1 MLIEAFFVNN
11 LNDVIFNGT
20 QLNMK
25 IGLKGLHN
33 ISTHGSNIAIDKQQN
48 SLIIKSGS
56 GIYHQLDYID
66 KDYLNDNHFIID
78 ESSDEETGKFNVSI
92 NTLSSVTELNY
103 IDTFRLNIIYDKLIL
118 NGTTYIRSNINK
130 LCWININGQK
140 IYQDSA
146 KLNPIIG
153 DSLYTDINLTS
164 IVGTVSEII
173 LNNTYV
179 YTFVQ
184 SQLGSI
190 YLSDENEY
198 IRNRQLDIHEV
209 FAWTNLN
216 SETVYT
222 NKYNTQQIYL
232 DNLLTTISNLYVT
245 AFKVPKWIT
254 DNAQIN
260 YFDNN
265 YSLININ
272 LENTIIDSIICDSTS
287 FYSPYPTLFKSM
299 FTHIFEL
306 QFDMNSYTQLDI
318 SDRIATANTVHT
330 ISKQYT
336 ENMYTKAQINN
347 KLDILQRKIN
357 SNSNSSIK
365 IPNNLLYFSYDDSV
379 YEDEIVFQTDSTSGT
394 LLIQ

>member
-1 MLIEAFFVNN
+1 
-11 LNDVIFNGT
+11 
-20 QLNMK
+20 MK

-33 ISTHGSNIAIDKQQN
+33 ISTNGSNIAIDKQQN
-48 SLIIKSGS
+48 SLIVKSGS

-66 KDYLNDNHFIID
+66 KDYLNDNHFIIN
-78 ESSDEETGKFNVSI
+78 EVSGEVTGKFNVSI

-140 IYQDSA
+140 IYQDST
-146 KLNPIIG
+146 KLNPVVG
-153 DSLYTDINLTS
+153 DNLYTDINLTD
-164 IVGTVSEII
+164 IAGTVSEIV

-184 SQLGSI
+184 SQSGSI

-198 IRNRQLDIHEV
+198 IRNRQLDIHNV

-232 DNLLTTISNLYVT
+232 DNLLTDISNLYVT
-245 AFKVPKWIT
+245 AFKVPKWVT

-260 YFDNN
+260 YCDNN
-265 YSLININ
+265 YSLISIT
-272 LENTIIDSIICDSTS
+272 LEDSIIDNIICNSTS
-287 FYSPYPTLFKSM
+287 SYSPYPTLFKSM
-299 FTHIFEL
+299 FTYIFEL

-318 SDRIATANTVHT
+318 PDKIATANTVHA

-336 ENMYTKAQINN
+336 ENMYTKTQINN
-347 KLDILQRKIN
+347 KLDILQERLN
-357 SNSNSSIK
+357 SK
-365 IPNNLLYFSYDDSV
+365 NLLYFSYDDSV
-379 YEDEIVFQTDSTSGT
+379 YVDEMIFQTDTSSGT
-394 LLIQ
+394 LSIQ

>member
-33 ISTHGSNIAIDKQQN
+33 ISTHGLNIAIDKQQN

-78 ESSDEETGKFNVSI
+78 EGSDEATGKFNISI

-164 IVGTVSEII
+164 IAGTVSEIV

-179 YTFVQ
+179 YTFIQ

-198 IRNRQLDIHEV
+198 VRNRQLDIHEV

-245 AFKVPKWIT
+245 AFKVPKWLT

-260 YFDNN
+260 YFSNN

-287 FYSPYPTLFKSM
+287 SYSPYPTLFKSM

-347 KLDILQRKIN
+347 KLNILQGKIN
-357 SNSNSSIK
+357 TQTNETKLPDNI
-365 IPNNLLYFSYDDSV
+365 IYFSYDDSV
-379 YEDEIVFQTDSTSGT
+379 YEDEIVFQTDSASGT
-394 LLIQ
+394 LLLQ

>member
-1 MLIEAFFVNN
+1 
-11 LNDVIFNGT
+11 
-20 QLNMK
+20 MK

-78 ESSDEETGKFNVSI
+78 EGSDEATGKFNISI

-153 DSLYTDINLTS
+153 DSLYTDINLTN
-164 IVGTVSEII
+164 IAGTVSEIV

-184 SQLGSI
+184 SQPGSI

-260 YFDNN
+260 YFNNN

-272 LENTIIDSIICDSTS
+272 LENTIIDSIICDSAS

-330 ISKQYT
+330 ISRQYT

-357 SNSNSSIK
+357 SNSNSNSSIK
-365 IPNNLLYFSYDDSV
+365 IPDNVLYFSYDDSV

>member
-1 MLIEAFFVNN
+1 MIEAFFVNN

-33 ISTHGSNIAIDKQQN
+33 IFTHGSNIAIDKQQN

-78 ESSDEETGKFNVSI
+78 EGSDEATGKFNISI

-153 DSLYTDINLTS
+153 DSLYTDINLTD
-164 IVGTVSEII
+164 IAGTVSEIV

-184 SQLGSI
+184 SQPGSI

-260 YFDNN
+260 YFNNN

-272 LENTIIDSIICDSTS
+272 LENIIIDSIICDSTS

-365 IPNNLLYFSYDDSV
+365 IPDNVLYFSYDDSV

>member
-1 MLIEAFFVNN
+1 MIEAFFVNN

-25 IGLKGLHN
+25 IGLKGLHK
-33 ISTHGSNIAIDKQQN
+33 ISTNGSNIAIDKQQN

-66 KDYLNDNHFIID
+66 KDYLNNNHFIIN
-78 ESSDEETGKFNVSI
+78 EVSGEVTGKFNVSI

-103 IDTFRLNIIYDKLIL
+103 IDTFKLNIIYDKLIL

-140 IYQDSA
+140 IYQDST
-146 KLNPIIG
+146 KLNPVVG
-153 DSLYTDINLTS
+153 DNLYTDIDLTD
-164 IVGTVSEII
+164 IAGIVSEII

-179 YTFVQ
+179 CTFVQ

-190 YLSDENEY
+190 YLSDKNEY
-198 IRNRQLDIHEV
+198 VRNRQLDIHNI

-232 DNLLTTISNLYVT
+232 DNLLTDTSNLYVT
-245 AFKVPKWIT
+245 AFKVPKWST

-260 YFDNN
+260 YSNNN
-265 YSLININ
+265 YSLINIT
-272 LENTIIDSIICDSTS
+272 LEDSIIDSIICDSTGS
-287 FYSPYPTLFKSM
+287 YSPYPTLFKSM
-299 FTHIFEL
+299 FTYIFEL
-306 QFDMNSYTQLDI
+306 QFDMNSHTQLDI
-318 SDRIATANTVHT
+318 SDKIATSNTVQT

-336 ENMYTKAQINN
+336 ENMYTKTQINN
-347 KLDILQRKIN
+347 KLDILQEKIN
-357 SNSNSSIK
+357 ANSSVK
-365 IPNNLLYFSYDDSV
+365 IPDNLIYFSYDDGV
-379 YEDEIVFQTDSTSGT
+379 YTDEIIYQTDTTSGT
-394 LLIQ
+394 LSIQ